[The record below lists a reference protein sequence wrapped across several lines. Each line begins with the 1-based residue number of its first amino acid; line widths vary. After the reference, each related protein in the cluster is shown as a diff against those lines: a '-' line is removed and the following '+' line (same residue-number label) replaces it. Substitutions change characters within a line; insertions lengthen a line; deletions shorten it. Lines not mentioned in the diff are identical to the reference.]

1 MKPVKPRVEGFV
13 QSYEKIRL
21 SVKFIRVKMLGEA
34 RKRERQGTRFGMVS
48 TVVFTVFTI
57 IILWYFQWYLQFAN
71 HRGSIFKVFAMGRL
85 PYLLK
90 SLIISCGI
98 FR

>member
-34 RKRERQGTRFGMVS
+34 RKRERQGTRFGMV
-48 TVVFTVFTI
+48 FTVFTI
-57 IILWYFQWYLQFAN
+57 IILWYLQFAN
-71 HRGSIFKVFAMGRL
+71 HRGSVFKVFAMGRL
-85 PYLLK
+85 PDLLK

>member
-21 SVKFIRVKMLGEA
+21 GVKFIRVKMLGEA
-34 RKRERQGTRFGMVS
+34 RKRERQGTRFGMVF

-57 IILWYFQWYLQFAN
+57 IILWYLQFAN
-71 HRGSIFKVFAMGRL
+71 HRGSVFKVFAMGRL
-85 PYLLK
+85 PDLLK

>member
-21 SVKFIRVKMLGEA
+21 SVQFIRVKMLGEA

-57 IILWYFQWYLQFAN
+57 IILWYLQFAN

>member
-34 RKRERQGTRFGMVS
+34 RKRERQGARFGMVS
-48 TVVFTVFTI
+48 TVVFTAFTI
-57 IILWYFQWYLQFAN
+57 IILWYLQFAN
-71 HRGSIFKVFAMGRL
+71 HRGSVFKVFAMGRL